1 MNLDELEAQAR
12 EEASDATV
20 EVEWNG
26 TDKADKSAKTEHSKK
41 VKACTDKVFKCL
53 FGKNHQNLSGK
64 ERVAKI
70 LAKAFDPEDSVEVE
84 EDLAE
89 ALNLLDDNLI
99 LLERILARHP
109 HLMGIDMV
117 NQMEEV
123 AEFIS
128 QWGLKH
134 DGGDE
139 KT

>member
-1 MNLDELEAQAR
+1 MNLDELEAQAK

-26 TDKADKSAKTEHSKK
+26 TGKTGKADKTEHSKK
-41 VKACTDKVFKCL
+41 VKAATDKVFKCL

-70 LAKAFDPEDSVEVE
+70 LAKAFDPEESAEIE

-109 HLMGIDMV
+109 HLMGVEMV
-117 NQMEEV
+117 NQMEET
-123 AEFIS
+123 AEFIQ
-128 QWGLKH
+128 QWGLGEH
-134 DGGDE
+134 NE
-139 KT
+139 KKD